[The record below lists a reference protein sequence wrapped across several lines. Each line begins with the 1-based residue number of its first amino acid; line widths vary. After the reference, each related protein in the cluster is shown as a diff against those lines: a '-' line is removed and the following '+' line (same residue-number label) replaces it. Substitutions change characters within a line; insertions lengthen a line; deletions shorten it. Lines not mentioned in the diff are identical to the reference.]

1 MKKYLL
7 FIVTTFLLVFALT
20 SCDNENIQNEVHE
33 YTLKYDDTY
42 HYDECDCGDIQNK
55 EEHTYSNEPHVIQQ
69 ESCDKEGIYEYTC
82 TKCGY
87 KKEVKVNKLNHEFGE
102 WQEDT
107 KATCLSKGKEKR
119 VCKNCHL
126 EEYRDTELAPHTE
139 VAYTDVESDCT
150 HEGHTGGT
158 YCSVCREELTPYTT
172 VDKKDHDYGEWI
184 TTLDPTCIAE
194 GQAKRVCKN
203 CNHEDYKTLEKT
215 DHISVPGTAEASTCT
230 KHGHTEGVYCSYC
243 KVCLE
248 EPEELELAEH
258 EYTVE
263 TVTKEA
269 TYNSDGE
276 KVIKCANCTASY
288 TESIPRKNFI
298 CSMFDKCLTED
309 SIKNKTIEG
318 TISVY
323 NDESGINHYFD
334 FTISNNGN
342 IYYAKIFDS
351 NTGKIFEYYTN
362 KIDTISTLND
372 GFKHSKYHNIPQLST
387 LPVGVE
393 PEEDHDEN
401 DMYYLLKK
409 YIFNALYN
417 MQNRGQYLFDEE
429 HKYYYSSYSFD
440 ANNYKNECKQY
451 SVSIAVKD
459 DGSLKEFATMGDTWY
474 FQVFSITDSTTITM
488 PNAKYHSFIQNN
500 SVSADGSINCE
511 CCDACFKLY
520 QTSTDRLTL
529 YYYQNIYD
537 KDDIQFEYK
546 LNNIT
551 EMIDKAFYDVTFIDP
566 IYEEYTENGKNYS
579 HFSSLY
585 YEGSSARYV
594 HPVES
599 FNVNKNNVLEVTFDG
614 VNKEYYMLLK
624 DGSCVSCSKESKDS
638 NSTSNYLGKY
648 FDLIDG
654 DNVRRYYIKSANT
667 LEIYDYKE
675 INTYFIDDKV
685 ISNFNSRKLFNMFGR
700 TYSSWNK
707 TGVKPDGSNDYI
719 YFDLDDELNLTIYYT
734 GIASSMK
741 AFNTVTFQS
750 IEGYATSSYS
760 NFRIYFRGD
769 NVDYVMEYKNRNITI
784 SYA

>member
-42 HYDECDCGDIQNK
+42 HYDECNCGDIKNK

-126 EEYRDTELAPHTE
+126 EEYRDTDLAPHTE

-203 CNHEDYKTLEKT
+203 CNHEEYKTLEKI
-215 DHISVPGTAEASTCT
+215 DHIPVPGIAEASTCT

-258 EYTVE
+258 EYTEE

-269 TYNSDGE
+269 TYNSAGE
-276 KVIKCANCTASY
+276 KVIKCAHCTASK
-288 TESIPRKNFI
+288 TETIARKKFE
-298 CSMFDKCLTED
+298 SWMFDKCLTED

-323 NDESGINHYFD
+323 NDETGINHYFD
-334 FTISNNGN
+334 FTISNNGY

-372 GFKHSKYHNIPQLST
+372 GYKHSKYHATPQPSI

-393 PEEDHDEN
+393 PEEEHDEN
-401 DMYYLLKK
+401 DMYYLIKK
-409 YIFNALYN
+409 YIFTALKN
-417 MQNRGQYLFDEE
+417 CSEKGEYLFDEE
-429 HKYYYSSYSFD
+429 HKFYY
-440 ANNYKNECKQY
+440 AKNNIEEKNYRNEVCVY
-451 SVSIAVKD
+451 SVSVAVND
-459 DGSLKEFATMGDTWY
+459 DGSLNQFATMGTDWY
-474 FQVFSITDSTTITM
+474 FQIFSITDSSSITM
-488 PNAKYHSFIQNN
+488 PNAKYHSFIFTD
-500 SVSADGSINCE
+500 SSISIDGYYCE
-511 CCDACFKLY
+511 CCDAHYNLY
-520 QTSTDRLTL
+520 KSTSDKFTL
-529 YYYQNIYD
+529 YYFQNVYNE
-537 KDDIQFEYK
+537 DDIQFEFK
-546 LNNIT
+546 DNSIT
-551 EMIDKAFYDVTFIDP
+551 EIITDNLNVATFLDP
-566 IYEEYTENGKNYS
+566 TYEEYIENGNNYK
-579 HFSSLY
+579 HFTSLY
-585 YEGSSARYV
+585 YTGSSASYIWEV
-594 HPVES
+594 KSLEFS
-599 FNVNKNNVLEVTFDG
+599 STNVLKITYGNNDVERLLLLNDGTCIKVTSDDATA
-614 VNKEYYMLLK
+614 Y
-624 DGSCVSCSKESKDS
+624 
-638 NSTSNYLGKY
+638 NSISNYLGKY
-648 FDLIDG
+648 FDLIEDG
-654 DNVRRYYIKSANT
+654 NTTRYYIKSDNT
-667 LEIYDYKE
+667 LEVYIYNE

-741 AFNTVTFQS
+741 AFHTVTFKS
-750 IEGYATSSYS
+750 IEGNDS
-760 NFRIYFRGD
+760 NFRIYFMGD
-769 NVDYVMEYKNRNITI
+769 NSYYCMEYKDRNITI